1 MCIITPKRKNQHT
14 KNTKKQQNLL
24 KFRYLIENFFS
35 DIKKN
40 IRIMVRKEKH
50 IINYL
55 SFMYIAMLEITD
67 EGSFDHSS
75 VITSNTSER
84 SKDPSSVLAE
94 FYIKYAIA
102 NGLTK
107 YII

>member
-50 IINYL
+50 IMVRKRKTY
-55 SFMYIAMLEITD
+55 Y
-67 EGSFDHSS
+67 
-75 VITSNTSER
+75 
-84 SKDPSSVLAE
+84 
-94 FYIKYAIA
+94 
-102 NGLTK
+102 
-107 YII
+107 